1 MDVNIANK
9 WADVIESIADKYIE
23 NKSGFYLVSQNLDG
37 QWHIDVAIPYKQMH
51 ETIKI
56 VAETIANSL
65 LLTLGGHALSDVN
78 TWVNVDEV
86 LTTRITNNLLD
97 GTEPSL
103 EPGPDGQ
110 TVYAAHILAGAT
122 IALAKSSNDMS
133 AITDMAIKSL
143 NK

>member
-9 WADVIESIADKYIE
+9 WADVIENITDKYIE

-65 LLTLGGHALSDVN
+65 LLTLGGHALSDVRY
-78 TWVNVDEV
+78 
-86 LTTRITNNLLD
+86 L
-97 GTEPSL
+97 G
-103 EPGPDGQ
+103 
-110 TVYAAHILAGAT
+110 
-122 IALAKSSNDMS
+122 
-133 AITDMAIKSL
+133 
-143 NK
+143 